1 MAISFVCLSRFLHTV
16 KNFSFTD
23 DETDVETFAEKMAKI
38 DKEKS
43 RQEEFYRP
51 HQEYV
56 GDEDVK
62 DMGFEARKSFY
73 SRIIS

>member
-1 MAISFVCLSRFLHTV
+1 MFHIS
-16 KNFSFTD
+16 KNFSLTEN
-23 DETDVETFAEKMAKI
+23 ETDVETFAEKMSKI

-51 HQEYV
+51 HREYV

-62 DMGFEARKSFY
+62 DMGFEARKSFFTEEK
-73 SRIIS
+73 SKNLLNASSLD